1 MSQHCR
7 RDALAI
13 EVDTISIYDAESS
26 KPKKKLL
33 VVITVFLSTGSIMV
47 QGQGHTV
54 WKIIEAPT
62 LLQITDKTMNI
73 DEKVVE
79 FAETLK
85 NQAQTDQIPANGDFG
100 NTALPTALPVTK
112 ETENA
117 TVSPHAND
125 SNATKTTNSE
135 ATNLKHEREMDL
147 YEKLKNEKQSILHDQ
162 NSKIESMQLE
172 INHLTKSNADL
183 KAEVVTL
190 TALTN
195 EMRNELTKIQ
205 EASNKNKEKHS
216 QNIQTLSKKLVEMK
230 STTSNL
236 EQVNERI
243 KLELHGHIE
252 KHNDAVFCE
261 KTGERLSQKQI
272 NGLQEDIFVLGE
284 KMEKS
289 LKELENFKKQTH
301 DKINHIN
308 QTFRSRHT
316 ENDTSLASRNS
327 ETSGRNDTDPVNDT
341 ADSCKETTGSQRQ
354 STSPVD
360 IENKQTLVIGDSIIK
375 NMTSRKFDKKGR
387 TYIKSIRGGKIGHI
401 KNFLMTVKASQ
412 LKVIIIHAGTNHLRD
427 ETTDEILLQIKD
439 LVLKMKNKFPQVKIC
454 ISSLL
459 HRETKEGNEAFVNK
473 INEVNRNLKI
483 LCENIG
489 ASLILN
495 DNLNDPSYRSD
506 GLHLSFKG
514 TMALARNFKSSAWS
528 FYKPRKENGEKKDSR
543 VHEPESEI
551 VINRLDQ
558 RDSLG
563 NNARTKIPVAA
574 QEAIAN
580 ELPNQGNYASM
591 PYMRQTFPGVTQPQA
606 WPFVQPTQ
614 QQLYSPYF
622 QPYMARG
629 PSGLQSYPFQG
640 HFY

>member
-1 MSQHCR
+1 MKS
-7 RDALAI
+7 
-13 EVDTISIYDAESS
+13 
-26 KPKKKLL
+26 
-33 VVITVFLSTGSIMV
+33 
-47 QGQGHTV
+47 
-54 WKIIEAPT
+54 
-62 LLQITDKTMNI
+62 
-73 DEKVVE
+73 
-79 FAETLK
+79 ET
-85 NQAQTDQIPANGDFG
+85 
-100 NTALPTALPVTK
+100 
-112 ETENA
+112 
-117 TVSPHAND
+117 
-125 SNATKTTNSE
+125 
-135 ATNLKHEREMDL
+135 
-147 YEKLKNEKQSILHDQ
+147 QSILHDQ

-205 EASNKNKEKHS
+205 ETSNKNKEKHS

-252 KHNDAVFCE
+252 KYNDAVFCE
-261 KTGERLSQKQI
+261 KTGERLPQKQI

-284 KMEKS
+284 K
-289 LKELENFKKQTH
+289 
-301 DKINHIN
+301 I
-308 QTFRSRHT
+308 
-316 ENDTSLASRNS
+316 
-327 ETSGRNDTDPVNDT
+327 

-439 LVLKMKNKFPQVKIC
+439 LVLKIKNKFPQVKIC
-454 ISSLL
+454 ILSLL

-483 LCENIG
+483 QCENIG

-495 DNLNDPSYRSD
+495 DNLNDPSNRSD

-528 FYKPRKENGEKKDSR
+528 FYKPRKENGEKKDLR

-591 PYMRQTFPGVTQPQA
+591 SYMRQTFPGVTQPQA
-606 WPFVQPTQ
+606 
-614 QQLYSPYF
+614 
-622 QPYMARG
+622 
-629 PSGLQSYPFQG
+629 
-640 HFY
+640 